1 MGKRSWLCSR
11 NNLFSSFQEKK
22 IANFTN
28 MIWIS
33 GVWGYGNCD
42 IWGRTTVHIPF
53 LQDGYIVS
61 HLSFAFSLWLGL
73 FVLAVYC
80 YIIWELLLY
89 AEHLKYP
96 ILFLQRR
103 IQVAIKLATVAWPK
117 SRITSAN
124 CMQQRLWEQ
133 QRWWTRQY
141 GKLEYIW
148 KMNAVLFPMWYISVS
163 LFISIRGNWE
173 FRQWRGGRHFQHEGD
188 LGPRSFIYCGGY
200 GLFSVAFLLK
210 IFYKVHCIYILII
223 VSLVAYLLSVHAEIN
238 SITIS
243 RSDPCN
249 DEAVR

>member
-117 SRITSAN
+117 SRITSAKAVGTTAVVD
-124 CMQQRLWEQ
+124 Q
-133 QRWWTRQY
+133 T
-141 GKLEYIW
+141 IW
-148 KMNAVLFPMWYISVS
+148 KTWVHLKDECCAISHVIHIG
-163 LFISIRGNWE
+163 F
-173 FRQWRGGRHFQHEGD
+173 
-188 LGPRSFIYCGGY
+188 SF
-200 GLFSVAFLLK
+200 
-210 IFYKVHCIYILII
+210 H
-223 VSLVAYLLSVHAEIN
+223 IN
-238 SITIS
+238 
-243 RSDPCN
+243 
-249 DEAVR
+249 